1 METSFI
7 TVVIP
12 SGGGAEFKGFSIGVS
27 FPVAIS
33 IASPASFPVVFGS
46 SSPANSSSV
55 PDPVGRYRGEGIWN
69 DVKKLLDEVPNNTL
83 ALIDVRQAMPL
94 QYTFCQH
101 AFVPLF
107 QALNS
112 GRWSCKYVIFQMY
125 DFHKSGFFRGVL
137 KHLGRE
143 LPRKE
148 SEKGFIEA
156 GFYTKLTLEDERII
170 RFIGKLS
177 ENQNKVLNVVNEMK
191 VVTAGQVREK
201 LKLSDEIIVDALRFL
216 VEKYFLVGPST
227 ESVPIPKYYSFYN
240 YM

>member
-1 METSFI
+1 MPEEI
-7 TVVIP
+7 RLRKEVVDIADLLK
-12 SGGGAEFKGFSIGVS
+12 S
-27 FPVAIS
+27 AIM
-33 IASPASFPVVFGS
+33 
-46 SSPANSSSV
+46 
-55 PDPVGRYRGEGIWN
+55 VGQYRGEEVWSELE
-69 DVKKLLDEVPNNTL
+69 KLIEGMSDNTL
-83 ALIDVRQAMPL
+83 ALIDIRQAMPL
-94 QYTFCQH
+94 QYTFCQY
-101 AFVPLF
+101 AFGPLF
-107 QALNS
+107 EALDK

-156 GFYTKLTLEDERII
+156 GFCTKLTLEDEGII

-191 VVTAGQVREK
+191 VVTTGQVREK
-201 LKLSDEIIVDALRFL
+201 LQFSDEIIVDALRFL